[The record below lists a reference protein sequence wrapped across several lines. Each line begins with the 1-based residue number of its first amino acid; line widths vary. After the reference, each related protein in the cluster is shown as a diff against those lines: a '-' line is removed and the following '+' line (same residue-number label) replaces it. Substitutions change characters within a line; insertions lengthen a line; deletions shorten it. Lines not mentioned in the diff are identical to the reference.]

1 MLIQSVT
8 GIKDVVAGH
17 HHNLALTTAGKLMSW
32 GSGSWG
38 KLGLGSDSNVR
49 TPRIVASLSSSMVE
63 TIAAGGHH
71 SVCITVTGDVWT
83 WGKGMRGQ
91 LGHNSVKEEY
101 SPRLC
106 ALLRRL
112 GAENVKCGDDHTL
125 ILLRSGALYAM
136 GANIQGQLG
145 LGDSIDRAVPTQI
158 PAFNDDVADIAAY
171 ANGSMALSNSGRV
184 FTFGDAKDSSH
195 HHRVPSLMRRLPKTD
210 RVVAIARTFNTLYAV
225 SDTGCLFRWSPQAID
240 HSHVGDEEGAEP
252 DVLEPF
258 HAIKGVVRLY
268 CGHAHM
274 GVICTSDMGCTL
286 AMVARDRATTW
297 SSDPSKAS
305 LEKIT
310 DGTVMLPIQAQPEH
324 LDDVATEVIQESP
337 SRQGDGYVL
346 TYGKGVDG
354 RLGHGLEYTRSEE
367 SVRFPKKVHTLAKM
381 SILRVVCAKDS
392 SAALTDTG
400 KLYMWGKSAQGKLG
414 LGRGQPG
421 SVVVPMP
428 LNHFNGK
435 TVCVVSLGRNHTACL
450 TDDHRFF
457 TWGSNTFGQLG
468 IPAVSTNIPLPE
480 EIGSLRQA
488 NVCDVAC
495 GGWHTV
501 VCTHSGQVYTC
512 GKGWH
517 GQLGQGDYE
526 SLTAQSKTLSY
537 FKKIPEGFGE
547 QRMVRVYAA
556 KETTACLSEHGR
568 VFTWGQGDEYQLGH
582 DSTNNE
588 SIPREVE
595 ALARIRVIDLAL
607 GDSHMLALDEIGLPY
622 SWGKGRDGQLG
633 HGELGDK
640 ERVPRVIELC
650 RRTNKGFTEA
660 SVITRDLKWG
670 SFYFQRMIPPGE
682 TEEQDVERR
691 QRGKVCMIS
700 ANGNFSLF
708 VLERL
713 ANTSEI
719 KTFQE
724 AMERGFN
731 LSKKMTEMTIIRELF
746 GCGSGKGG
754 VLQNIGKENEFIPKY
769 LPDTDEGDELQD
781 IIGVSAGASHVAVIV
796 REDVL
801 RNLEWKNV
809 EEMESRDRDNN
820 AIAKSK
826 RSALEAKLLELITAD
841 EDDEDE
847 ETHQH
852 QNPFAVEVEAAV
864 ETYLKSIPGFDAHKW
879 LPSLMQNHVDLETLS
894 LLRAEDDLKLVGVS
908 AIGARRRLLKEIP
921 KLSTRYPPVF
931 YAYQNSRFVYIS
943 WPPNRADEIAKAQR
957 SARGGIAGGNPF
969 AEFLRKKAGGKVL
982 RCLVRYAE
990 GKHLET
996 IRDRANLRYQ
1006 TDPDGQNRLF
1016 TWGCGLNG
1024 RLGHG
1029 YSVSYASPHEVTTLP
1044 SIAKVVEV
1052 ACGCEH
1058 TLVRTYDGSVLS
1070 WGNGDRGQLGTT
1082 DNYHGVG
1089 INVHYKPQAVFALK
1103 RYFVLQ
1109 ISAGRWHNAVL
1120 TSDRSVYVW
1129 GAGHFGQLGL
1139 DSKESRGM
1147 PTLLK
1152 CLDGRAVC
1160 KLICG
1165 GWHTAA
1171 ISESGKILLWG
1182 KNTHGQLGM
1191 GDARS
1196 TTYPKICQILRYE
1209 GKVRTAALGANHTL
1223 VVMVANK
1230 VYAMGEGGKGQLGLN
1245 DPKRRDYVSPVEI
1258 EYLTNKNVFEVA
1270 AGDVHSLA
1278 LSVFGEVWAWGGS
1291 PFGQLGHGGI
1301 TDILR
1306 PTPLLERHNIPP
1318 NVKHI
1323 YAGYTFSMAL
1333 TTNGEVYSWGQG
1345 ESGELGHPPKVLV
1358 YAPMLIVDFRDI
1370 IQISCGHRHTA
1381 AVQFIA
1387 RTAHVEDAMAGGGED
1402 DSVHGTS
1409 KGGSG
1414 TATPTSRGSGSK
1426 SRRSGLQALQQLKR
1440 HGYCFVWGEDTCG
1453 QLGMRGLQAAR
1464 SGTLMQGLVSQS
1476 LVWVAC
1482 NSDMSAYVTEAG
1494 VVYVCGSGEEGRL
1507 GLGHLAPAPTPMEV
1521 RGLSHLKVTRVACGL
1536 GHCLALSDDRR
1547 VFAWGEGTWGNTGVA
1562 NSAEVL
1568 EPQEL
1573 HSLAPMDCIAIH
1585 AGGFHSAAVSSA
1597 GHLYTWGKNT
1607 NGQLGIGTVTM
1618 AEESPTKVDIDG
1630 YVIDVALGRNHSAF
1644 ILQVTAPNLY
1654 TCGMNS
1660 NGQLGHDDFVD
1671 RCDPMPVV
1679 VLDDRQIISAGCGAA
1694 HTACVSQFGD
1704 VITFGN
1710 GRSGQLGVL
1719 AGIDTDQAAPVQLP
1733 AFTESKAVKVVC
1745 GQELTAVVTNRGEVP
1760 PFATPPACLWS
1771 PFPPPGPRSNIPKR
1785 LRNAWGKVS
1794 PPRLRV
1800 CVPPPHRA
1808 PTWTGVRLWTR
1819 ERAWPRRQRGDER
1832 LQPGGAQGGGRADW
1846 LLAAGARQHPRD
1858 GAFQFDRGPRPFPQL
1873 SVNVLAAR
1881 CGSWHAAGRMC
1892 WSKRERGK
1900 GRKIQFDNAHT
1911 HEPPP
1916 RPTHLRMICAI
1927 PRAFMSCARLKSFP
1941 IHFCLTLTMIRST
1954 AQRSFVQFRFP
1965 TNAEISFNFTFSRTG
1980 A

>member
-1 MLIQSVT
+1 MMSFAQPPQPFASDDAIHQAFGQSQGGYDDGGGGGFDSEFQPTAVLVTDYRSEVPEDEGEGQAYHIEKRNIRETVDLADAYVFVWGDGEYGKLGQQNTERMNVPYIVSVLQKLPIRMVALGKHHSVFLGTEGQLLACGYNGYGQLGTGEDAEFRTTPVLIQSVT
-8 GIKDVVAGH
+8 GIKSVAAGQ
-17 HHNLALTTAGKLMSW
+17 HHNLAVTTAGKLMSW

-38 KLGLGSDSNVR
+38 KLGLGSDTNVK
-49 TPRIVASLSSSMVE
+49 TPRLVASLSSSMVE
-63 TIAAGGHH
+63 TIACGGHH

-106 ALLRRL
+106 ALLRRT
-112 GAENVKCGDDHTL
+112 GAENIKCGDDHTL
-125 ILLRSGALYAM
+125 VLLRNGALYSF
-136 GANIQGQLG
+136 GANGQGQLG

-158 PAFNDDVADIAAY
+158 PAFNDDVADIATY
-171 ANGSMALSNSGRV
+171 GCGSMALTNSGRV
-184 FTFGDAKDSSH
+184 YTFGDAKDSSH
-195 HHRVPSLMRRLPKTD
+195 HHRVPTLMKRLPKTD
-210 RVVAIARTFNTLYAV
+210 LIVAIARSSNTIYAV
-225 SDTGCLFRWSPQAID
+225 SDSGNLFRWTASSDGGHA
-240 HSHVGDEEGAEP
+240 VEEEGEV
-252 DVLEPF
+252 DDLEPF

-268 CGHAHM
+268 AGYNHM
-274 GVICTSDMGCTL
+274 AVICTADMGCTQT
-286 AMVARDRATTW
+286 MITRDRATTW
-297 SSDPSKAS
+297 SNDPSKAS
-305 LEKIT
+305 LEKIS
-310 DGTVMLPIQAQPEH
+310 DGTVMVPIQASPEH
-324 LDDVATEVIQESP
+324 LDDVATEVVQESP
-337 SRQGDGYVL
+337 SRQGDGYIM

-354 RLGHGLEYTRSEE
+354 RLGHGLEYTRCEE
-367 SVRFPKKVHTLAKM
+367 STMNPKKVHTMAKM
-381 SILRVVCAKDS
+381 STMMIVCAKDS
-392 SAALTDTG
+392 TAALTDTG
-400 KLYMWGKSAQGKLG
+400 KLFMWGKSAQGKLG
-414 LGRGQPG
+414 LGRAVHG

-428 LNHFNGK
+428 LPFFNNK
-435 TVCVVSLGRNHTACL
+435 TVCLVSLGRNHTACL
-450 TDDHRFF
+450 TDDHRFW

-468 IPAVSTNIPLPE
+468 IPAVSTSIPVPE

-488 NVCDVAC
+488 NVRDVAC

-501 VCTHSGQVYTC
+501 VCTYSGAVFTC

-537 FKKIPEGFGE
+537 FKKIPEGFGDHK
-547 QRMVRVYAA
+547 MVRVYGS
-556 KETTACLSEHGR
+556 KETTACLAESGR
-568 VFTWGQGDEYQLGH
+568 VFTWGQGDEFQLGH

-595 ALARIRVIDLAL
+595 ALARIRIIDLSL

-622 SWGKGRDGQLG
+622 SWGKGTVGQLG
-633 HGELGDK
+633 HGELGEK

-650 RRTNKGFTEA
+650 RRTNKGFTAA
-660 SVITRDLKWG
+660 SIVTRDLKWG

-700 ANGNFSLF
+700 ANANYSLF

-713 ANTSEI
+713 ANSSEI
-719 KTFQE
+719 NAFKE

-746 GCGSGKGG
+746 ACGSGKGG

-769 LPDTDEGDELQD
+769 LPETEEGEELQD
-781 IIGVSAGASHVAVIV
+781 IIQVSAGAAHVGILT

-801 RNLEWKNV
+801 RNMEWRNI
-809 EEMESRDRDNN
+809 EEMEQRDKDNN

-826 RSALEAKLLELITAD
+826 RSTLEVKLLELVAGG
-841 EDDEDE
+841 DE
-847 ETHQH
+847 EEEEVTTAHK
-852 QNPFAVEVEAAV
+852 NPFAVEVEAAV
-864 ETYLKSIPGFDAHKW
+864 ESYLTSIPGFDSHKW

-894 LLRAEDDLKLVGVS
+894 LLRSEDDLKLVGVT

-921 KLSTRYPPVF
+921 KLSTRHPPVF
-931 YAYQNSRFVYIS
+931 YGYQNSRFVYIS

-957 SARGGIAGGNPF
+957 GAHGAAGANPF
-969 AEFLRKKAGGKVL
+969 AEFLKKKAGGKVL

-990 GKHLET
+990 SKHLET

-1006 TDPDGQNRLF
+1006 TDPDGTNRLF

-1029 YSVSYASPHEVTTLP
+1029 YGLSYATPHEVHSLP
-1044 SIAKVVEV
+1044 ASAKVVEV

-1058 TLVRTYDGSVLS
+1058 SICRTYDGSVLS

-1089 INVHYKPQAVFALK
+1089 INVHMRPQPVFALK
-1103 RYFVLQ
+1103 RYFILQ

-1139 DSKESRGM
+1139 DSKDSRGM

-1152 CLDGRAVC
+1152 ALDGRAVC
-1160 KLICG
+1160 KILCG

-1171 ISESGKILLWG
+1171 ITESGKFLTWG
-1182 KNTHGQLGM
+1182 KNTHGQLGL

-1196 TTYPKICQILRYE
+1196 ITYPKICQILRYE

-1230 VYAMGEGGKGQLGLN
+1230 VFAMGEGEKGQLGLN

-1333 TTNGEVYSWGQG
+1333 TTSGEVYSWGQG

-1370 IQISCGHRHTA
+1370 MQISCGHRHAA
-1381 AVQFIA
+1381 AVQFFG
-1387 RTAHVEDAMAGGGED
+1387 RLAHVDDAVGGGD
-1402 DSVHGTS
+1402 DETEHGGAS
-1409 KGGSG
+1409 KGGGGSG

-1426 SRRSGLQALQQLKR
+1426 SLRSGLAALQVTKK
-1440 HGYCFVWGEDTCG
+1440 HGFCFVWGEDTCG

-1464 SGTLMQGLVSQS
+1464 SATLMQGLVSHS
-1476 LVWVAC
+1476 IVWTAC
-1482 NSDMSAYVTEAG
+1482 NSDITAFVTESGALF
-1494 VVYVCGSGEEGRL
+1494 VCGSGEDGRL
-1507 GLGHLAPAPTPMEV
+1507 GLGHLAPAPTPMEIRV
-1521 RGLSHLKVTRVACGL
+1521 LSHLKVVKVACGY
-1536 GHCLALSDDRR
+1536 GHCLALSEDRR

-1562 NSAEVL
+1562 NSAEVM

-1573 HSLAPMDCIAIH
+1573 HSLAPLDCMNVYC
-1585 AGGFHSAAVSSA
+1585 GGFHSAAVTSV

-1630 YVIDVALGRNHSAF
+1630 VVIDCGLGRNHSAF
-1644 ILQVTAPNLY
+1644 IAQVTAPNLM

-1679 VLDDRQIISAGCGAA
+1679 VLDDRQIISVGCGAA

-1710 GRSGQLGVL
+1710 GRSGQLGVFS
-1719 AGIDTDQAAPVQLP
+1719 GIDTDHAAPVQLQS
-1733 AFTESKAVKVVC
+1733 FSEHKVVKVVC
-1745 GQELTAVVTNRGEVP
+1745 GQEITAAITERGDVYAFGRES
-1760 PFATPPACLWS
+1760 ALGLGGNSA
-1771 PFPPPGPRSNIPKR
+1771 
-1785 LRNAWGKVS
+1785 RNAANPV
-1794 PPRLRV
+1794 
-1800 CVPPPHRA
+1800 A
-1808 PTWTGVRLWTR
+1808 PKEVEGLTGCSH
-1819 ERAWPRRQRGDER
+1819 
-1832 LQPGGAQGGGRADW
+1832 
-1846 LLAAGARQHPRD
+1846 LALGNIHASAL
-1858 GAFQFDRGPRPFPQL
+1858 FQ
-1873 SVNVLAAR
+1873 
-1881 CGSWHAAGRMC
+1881 
-1892 WSKRERGK
+1892 
-1900 GRKIQFDNAHT
+1900 
-1911 HEPPP
+1911 
-1916 RPTHLRMICAI
+1916 
-1927 PRAFMSCARLKSFP
+1927 
-1941 IHFCLTLTMIRST
+1941 ST
-1954 AQRSFVQFRFP
+1954 ADLGHFL
-1965 TNAEISFNFTFSRTG
+1965 N
-1980 A
+1980 